1 MEVKLRS
8 LKEINPNDKN
18 PRIIKNDKF
27 LKLVDSVL
35 WFPKMLWLRPI
46 VLNSDDVALGGNQRY
61 KALCYIAK
69 LTKDKIEARLRQ
81 RTDKSEEEVV
91 EMIAYWCKW
100 QESPVAPTLSADELT
115 EEEKK
120 EFIAKDNISHGEWDW
135 EMLNNEWDRL
145 QLETYGL
152 DLPSVKDKFEKEFEK
167 WNDDNCVYPLVPKFD
182 EKHEIFI
189 LVCDS
194 EVDANFLRDKLG
206 MQKMKSYKKG
216 KLSKSN
222 IISVKDVI
230 KCLQNSNTES

>member
-81 RTDKSEEEVV
+81 RTDKSEEEIV

>member
-8 LKEINPNDKN
+8 LKEINPNEKN

-27 LKLVDSVL
+27 LKLIDSIL

-46 VLNSDDVALGGNQRY
+46 VLNSDSVALGGNQRF

-69 LTKDKIEARLRQ
+69 LTKDKLEARLRQ
-81 RTDKSEEEVV
+81 RVDKSEEEVQ
-91 EMIAYWCKW
+91 EMLSYWAKW
-100 QESPVAPTLSADELT
+100 QSEPVAPTLSADELT

-135 EMLNNEWDRL
+135 EMLNNDWDRL

-189 LVCDS
+189 IVSDS
-194 EVDANFLRDKLG
+194 EVDSNFIRDKFG

-222 IISVKDVI
+222 IMSVKDVI